1 MKKCLNIGQ
10 AAKVVGI
17 SAKAIR
23 YYESIK
29 LIGSLRRESNKYRT
43 FSNEDIQKLL
53 IIKKARALGIPLSE
67 IKKILSKCME
77 HGCQHAKEY
86 VEAQMPKYI
95 LSIDQK
101 IAELEKLK
109 QQFLSLEKKFK
120 TINIKN
126 ISVNNDLCDL
136 FND

>member
-1 MKKCLNIGQ
+1 MDKNITIGE
-10 AAKVVGI
+10 AAKIVGI

-29 LIGSLRRESNKYRT
+29 LIGSLKREANKYRT
-43 FSNEDIQKLL
+43 FTNEDIQKLL

-67 IKKILSKCME
+67 VKKILSKCVE
-77 HGCQHAKEY
+77 HGCEHAKEY
-86 VEAQMPKYI
+86 VETQMPKYI

-101 IAELEKLK
+101 IEELEKLK
-109 QQFLSLEKKFK
+109 QQFLSLKKKFK

-126 ISVNNDLCDL
+126 VSINSDLCDL